1 MPISKAR
8 AQSAQQKRND
18 KMELK
23 EQDRQETRA
32 KDDGMREEEQ
42 TGKDRQTTDA
52 KPIKPEQQQSQSKC

>member
-1 MPISKAR
+1 MTKWNSK
-8 AQSAQQKRND
+8 SKT
-18 KMELK
+18 E
-23 EQDRQETRA
+23 QETRA

>member
-1 MPISKAR
+1 
-8 AQSAQQKRND
+8 
-18 KMELK
+18 MELK

-32 KDDGMREEEQ
+32 KDDGMREEKQ